1 MREPDR
7 KGTELTDFV
16 LGELAEADR
25 PGVESLLAR
34 DPEAA
39 LEVERLQTAVAM
51 LRSVPDE
58 EPPRRI
64 AFVSDKVFEPRWYQR
79 WRQQAGG
86 LAVASA
92 MLSAAILG
100 HGVLMRPVPTAA
112 APAVA
117 QVRTPALDEDE
128 ITRRV
133 DQAVAK
139 AVAATQA
146 ENLAEQKRLVSV
158 ALQEA
163 EKNFALEREADRAAV
178 VATMDTLRKQMNR
191 MAYLAS
197 NQTGGAQ

>member
-25 PGVESLLAR
+25 PGVESRLAR
-34 DPEAA
+34 DEEAA
-39 LEVERLQTAVAM
+39 LEVERLETAMAM

-79 WRQQAGG
+79 WWQQAGG
-86 LAVASA
+86 LALASA

-112 APAVA
+112 PPAVA
-117 QVRTPALDEDE
+117 QLQTVNEEE
-128 ITRRV
+128 IGRRV

-139 AVAATQA
+139 AVAATRA
-146 ENLAEQKRLVSV
+146 ENLAEQKRMVSV
-158 ALQEA
+158 ALKEA
-163 EKNFALEREADRAAV
+163 EKNFAMERQADRVAV
-178 VATMDTLRKQMNR
+178 EASVDYLRKQMNR
-191 MAYLAS
+191 MLYLAS